1 MKNFK
6 LLLLGLLF
14 LGLSSNIS
22 FADGVGY
29 IDYSKIQ
36 DEYTFAKDAAKQ
48 VDAKSLEL
56 QQYLV
61 DKEKQYK
68 NLDTPLKKKNFEE
81 KTAQEFKAKQDAF
94 LKFKYEQEEAVYNK
108 IKKAANEVLVEQKL
122 DAIIDYRVI
131 FVGGTDITNLVLN
144 KLNGKK

>member
-1 MKNFK
+1 MRNFK

-94 LKFKYEQEEAVYNK
+94 LKFKYEM
-108 IKKAANEVLVEQKL
+108 I
-122 DAIIDYRVI
+122 R
-131 FVGGTDITNLVLN
+131 TDRSDT
-144 KLNGKK
+144 K